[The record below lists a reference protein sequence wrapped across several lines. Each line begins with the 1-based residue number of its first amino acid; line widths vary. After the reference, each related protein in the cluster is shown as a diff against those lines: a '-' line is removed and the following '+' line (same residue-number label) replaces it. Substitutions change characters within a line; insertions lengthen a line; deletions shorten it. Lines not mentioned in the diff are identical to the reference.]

1 MDQLRK
7 SIEASEKSRSELEK
21 LRKDGSRKGMIKYN
35 EVLLEAVERQS
46 NVYSRLRLM
55 GDAESTQTADEM
67 EYVAEKYMGKA
78 ESDTFMHFI
87 DAMKKEIIWQ
97 LNMLTAGEY
106 GNPEDH
112 E

>member
-1 MDQLRK
+1 MDELRK
-7 SIEASEKSRSELEK
+7 SIEASEKSRVELQK
-21 LRKDGSRKGMIKYN
+21 LRLEGSREGMIKYN
-35 EVLLEAVERQS
+35 EVLLEAIERQS

-55 GDAESTQTADEM
+55 GDPESTQTADEM

-78 ESDTFMHFI
+78 EQDSFMHFI
-87 DAMKKEIIWQ
+87 EEMKKEIIWQ